1 MTALGQK
8 RKSRQVCGKSV
19 HPSGADIAQHDRQ
32 VRSVPILLQKSFG
45 GGERKFLEP
54 LTRLTRGDVGDRIVL
69 SEIDHGPS

>member
-1 MTALGQK
+1 VA
-8 RKSRQVCGKSV
+8 V
-19 HPSGADIAQHDRQ
+19 HEAHSSLVNVTYWQ
-32 VRSVPILLQKSFG
+32 ILLQKSFG

>member
-1 MTALGQK
+1 MSA
-8 RKSRQVCGKSV
+8 
-19 HPSGADIAQHDRQ
+19 HPPKADIREPGLH
-32 VRSVPILLQKSFG
+32 VRYVPILLQNSFG